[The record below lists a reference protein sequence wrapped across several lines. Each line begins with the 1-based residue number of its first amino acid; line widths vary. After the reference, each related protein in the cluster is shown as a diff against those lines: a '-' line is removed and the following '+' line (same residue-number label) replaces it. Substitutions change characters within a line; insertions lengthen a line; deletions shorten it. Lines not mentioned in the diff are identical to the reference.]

1 MSITADLLEF
11 GNQHSGMKVK
21 GGLDPFPLNL
31 ERHAVRAVAGQTGN
45 GPGAA
50 HTGNCLLTE
59 KVTEGPTQDVR
70 IRGAG
75 PAAEQGGR
83 IGAAYL
89 YDEIDGVGG
98 E

>member
-1 MSITADLLEF
+1 
-11 GNQHSGMKVK
+11 MKVK
-21 GGLDPFPLNL
+21 GGLDLFLFNL
-31 ERHAVRAVAGQTGN
+31 ERHAVGAVAGQTGD

-50 HTGNCLLTE
+50 HTGDCLLTE
-59 KVTEGPTQDVR
+59 KVTEGPIQDLW

-75 PAAEQGGR
+75 LAAEQGGR

-89 YDEIDGVGG
+89 YDEIDGVGR